1 MITDWIEFG
10 QVSAE
15 RDQNL
20 SHYFF
25 DNGVIHSVLKNKNQF
40 LVLGRK
46 GAGKTAVFKYLTENR
61 SKFIGIGDLYV
72 DLSLQN
78 YSWDIH
84 SLLATAGKPPA
95 LAYIL
100 SWKYV
105 IYLLAIKTLIEW
117 RTKHEAFVRKKDNRR
132 PL

>member
-1 MITDWIEFG
+1 MITDWIDFG

-15 RDQNL
+15 RDENL

-25 DNGVIHSVLKNKNQF
+25 DNGVIQSVIGNRNQF

-46 GAGKTAVFKYLTENR
+46 GAGKTAVFKHLSENR
-61 SKFIGIGDLYV
+61 SKFVGVNDLYV

-84 SLLATAGKPPA
+84 TLLATAGKSPA
-95 LAYIL
+95 LAYIH
-100 SWKYV
+100 SWKYI
-105 IYLLAIKTLIEW
+105 IYLLAIKSLSQKVGC
-117 RTKHEAFVRKKDNRR
+117 R
-132 PL
+132 